1 MASTIRPADR
11 YRPHSV
17 CLFRPCFPTHPK
29 PICVGIGEN
38 GVLRQYEGFPF
49 SFPALSGPM
58 PAKTCGEDFPSLL
71 NPDAIRWANLWL
83 VPPHLE
89 LDERISQS
97 HCEEQHPDADSKRE
111 ESFNAADSPTRLCP
125 VTRPCDLAFDIRKF
139 QPLHLPSQGIREH
152 QAWFQQLNLD
162 ASIGLRTATG
172 GSVEFPW
179 LIGFRD
185 SVPFSVNRLRLVS
198 EATPNE
204 NPVAA
209 NQHLI
214 RRAHFDD
221 LDPIQDLL
229 QPFIEQRKLL
239 RRMRSELILLM
250 ANGYVAEIFENG
262 KSKIVG
268 FAAVEIYSRK
278 LGEIQCLA
286 VDDGYQGR
294 GIGSDLVRACVDRA
308 RDKGILEVMAISA
321 SDAFLRKLGFDY
333 SLPEQKRAL
342 FFQLHS
348 RDDIFRDTLENEE
361 E

>member
-1 MASTIRPADR
+1 M
-11 YRPHSV
+11 
-17 CLFRPCFPTHPK
+17 
-29 PICVGIGEN
+29 
-38 GVLRQYEGFPF
+38 
-49 SFPALSGPM
+49 
-58 PAKTCGEDFPSLL
+58 
-71 NPDAIRWANLWL
+71 
-83 VPPHLE
+83 
-89 LDERISQS
+89 
-97 HCEEQHPDADSKRE
+97 
-111 ESFNAADSPTRLCP
+111 
-125 VTRPCDLAFDIRKF
+125 
-139 QPLHLPSQGIREH
+139 
-152 QAWFQQLNLD
+152 
-162 ASIGLRTATG
+162 
-172 GSVEFPW
+172 
-179 LIGFRD
+179 
-185 SVPFSVNRLRLVS
+185 S

-204 NPVAA
+204 NPAAA

>member
-1 MASTIRPADR
+1 
-11 YRPHSV
+11 
-17 CLFRPCFPTHPK
+17 
-29 PICVGIGEN
+29 
-38 GVLRQYEGFPF
+38 
-49 SFPALSGPM
+49 
-58 PAKTCGEDFPSLL
+58 
-71 NPDAIRWANLWL
+71 
-83 VPPHLE
+83 
-89 LDERISQS
+89 
-97 HCEEQHPDADSKRE
+97 
-111 ESFNAADSPTRLCP
+111 
-125 VTRPCDLAFDIRKF
+125 
-139 QPLHLPSQGIREH
+139 
-152 QAWFQQLNLD
+152 
-162 ASIGLRTATG
+162 
-172 GSVEFPW
+172 
-179 LIGFRD
+179 
-185 SVPFSVNRLRLVS
+185 VS
-198 EATPNE
+198 EETPNE
-204 NPVAA
+204 NPVAS